1 MAWNDGKVELT
12 EKQKEMAQ
20 IAGIPADRPGLGD
33 EYPKAVYRKGKG
45 EQLYGEPFK
54 TAGLALDVATVSELV
69 VFDEQVE
76 GFDDMLS
83 YGALARKYEPL
94 TPEQMVHTRDR
105 FWIEAPMIGSSYDGF
120 DQTATSTASPRLRFP
135 ATVGFHKSSPKTL
148 SAKNL
153 RNESRCACTRTPPRK
168 SLPPT

>member
-54 TAGLALDVATVSELV
+54 TAGLALDVATVSNAEEEAEAIELGWYLSP
-69 VFDEQVE
+69 DLEAEQKRKDAMAE
-76 GFDDMLS
+76 KDAEIE
-83 YGALARKYEPL
+83 ALRSQLAEAGKNRGGRPPRVPEPSPAEPEQPDL
-94 TPEQMVHTRDR
+94 TPAE
-105 FWIEAPMIGSSYDGF
+105 EALP
-120 DQTATSTASPRLRFP
+120 TA
-135 ATVGFHKSSPKTL
+135 
-148 SAKNL
+148 
-153 RNESRCACTRTPPRK
+153 
-168 SLPPT
+168 